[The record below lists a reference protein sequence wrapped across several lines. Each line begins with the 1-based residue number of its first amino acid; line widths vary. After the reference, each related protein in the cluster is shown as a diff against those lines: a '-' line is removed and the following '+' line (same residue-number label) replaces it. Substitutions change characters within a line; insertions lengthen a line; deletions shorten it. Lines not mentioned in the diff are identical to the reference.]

1 VSDKQATV
9 PHHVDASRE
18 HRRPPGPPGR
28 FLLGNTWDYERDRI
42 GFLRDCQRRYG
53 DVFSFNRTTMVLLD
67 PELVH
72 ELFARTNTDFGAE
85 VPIFRG
91 VPPEAGA
98 AVTPVAMAGR
108 RKGWRG
114 INRTAVSAHAERLL
128 SRFHEALRPV
138 AGTPVDVLALMKA
151 FSVRAVTDYC
161 LGPAAE
167 DAARAVE
174 RAAAATAVLMNS
186 TVSLPRWLPVPRVRR
201 ALRTERDL
209 REILLHHTRARRRRG
224 AADPPEDLL
233 DTLLD
238 PTGTEISDT
247 VVVDALTVLL
257 RASHG
262 VPGATLTWAIAVLA
276 RHPEIAERL
285 RAEAAGLDTARSVAD
300 LPYTEA
306 FVKELLRAY
315 PPTWLLGREVRT
327 DTVLGDWHLRPGD
340 QVMVPVYLIHRDRR
354 WWTDPDRIWPDRWL
368 TKELPH
374 ARYAYLP
381 FGAGPRIC
389 LGNHLGMLQLVLAVS
404 ALVRD
409 YTVEVVN
416 LDAAPL
422 TPYALLV
429 PDGLRA
435 RITPVAG

>member
-1 VSDKQATV
+1 VPHQQATA
-9 PHHVDASRE
+9 PTDGDASRA

-42 GFLRDCQRRYG
+42 GFLQDCQRRYG
-53 DVFSFNRTTMVLLD
+53 DVFSFDPSTIVLLD

-91 VPPEAGA
+91 VPPQAGA

-108 RKGWRG
+108 RKSWRG
-114 INRTAVSAHAERLL
+114 INRTAVAAHAGRLL
-128 SRFHEALRPV
+128 DRFHDTVRGA
-138 AGTPVDVLALMKA
+138 AGAPVDVLALMKA

-161 LGPAAE
+161 LGPDTE
-167 DAARAVE
+167 DVAQAVE
-174 RAAAATAVLMNS
+174 RAAAATSVLMNS
-186 TVSLPRWLPVPRVRR
+186 VVALPRWLPVPRVRR

-209 REILLHHTRARRRRG
+209 RAVLLDRARQRRRRG
-224 AADPPEDLL
+224 PADPPNDLL

-238 PTGTEISDT
+238 PAGTPVDDT

-276 RHPEIAERL
+276 RHPEIAGRL
-285 RAEAAGLDTARSVAD
+285 RAEAAGLDTARGVAD

-315 PPTWLLGREVRT
+315 PPTWLIGREVRT
-327 DTVLGDWHLRPGD
+327 GTVLGGWHLRPGD
-340 QVMVPVYLIHRDRR
+340 RVMVPTYLIHRDPR
-354 WWTDPDRIWPDRWL
+354 WWTDPDRFRPDRWL
-368 TKELPH
+368 TTTPPH

-389 LGNHLGMLQLVLAVS
+389 LGKDLGMLQLVLAVA

-409 YTVEVVN
+409 YRVEVVN

-422 TPYALLV
+422 TPHALLV

-435 RITPVAG
+435 RITPAAG

>member
-1 VSDKQATV
+1 MPHKQAAA
-9 PHHVDASRE
+9 PQHDVDTASA

-28 FLLGNTWDYERDRI
+28 FLVGNTWDYERDRI
-42 GFLRDCQRRYG
+42 GFLQDCQRRYG
-53 DVFSFNRTTMVLLD
+53 DVFSFSPTTTVLLD

-91 VPPEAGA
+91 VPPETGA
-98 AVTPVAMAGR
+98 AVTRVAMAGR

-114 INRTAVSAHAERLL
+114 INRTAVGAHAERLL
-128 SRFHEALRPV
+128 DRFHETLRPV

-161 LGPAAE
+161 LGPDTE
-167 DAARAVE
+167 EVARAVE
-174 RAAAATAVLMNS
+174 RATAATQVLMNS
-186 TVSLPRWLPVPRVRR
+186 TVSLPRWMPLPRIRR
-201 ALRTERDL
+201 AIRTERDL
-209 REILLHHTRARRRRG
+209 QAMLLDYTRQRRRRG
-224 AADPPEDLL
+224 AANPPADLL

-238 PTGTEISDT
+238 PIGPDIDDAVAVDT
-247 VVVDALTVLL
+247 LTVLL

-262 VPGATLTWAIAVLA
+262 VPGATLTWAIVVLA
-276 RHPEIAERL
+276 RQPEIAERI
-285 RAEAAGLDTARSVAD
+285 RAEASDPGARSVAE

-327 DTVLGDWHLRPGD
+327 HTVLGGWQLRPGE
-340 QVMVPVYLIHRDRR
+340 QVMVPIYLIHRDPR

-368 TKELPH
+368 AKNPPH

-389 LGNHLGMLQLVLAVS
+389 LGNHLGMLQLVLAVA

-416 LDAAPL
+416 LDSAPL

-435 RITPVAG
+435 RITPIAG